1 MSGMTSMKKWTA
13 CALAL
18 ATALALGA
26 CSKSNDQA
34 ATTPAGD
41 TTAARKATVPR
52 PAANA
57 DENSW
62 GLYLADQGKV
72 HADDIGMKPY
82 IYVIPAGDGA
92 MAEDRRKNE
101 TDSIVN
107 GAGSILIPGALLILG
122 GPDAATTNAFTTA
135 LGKEVK
141 PDTLKGVTVLVV
153 GDGARKDELS
163 KTLASTGARVRV
175 AAM

>member
-1 MSGMTSMKKWTA
+1 MSGMTSMNKWTA
-13 CALAL
+13 CAFAL
-18 ATALALGA
+18 VTALALGA
-26 CSKSNDQA
+26 CGRSNDQA
-34 ATTPAGD
+34 ATT
-41 TTAARKATVPR
+41 TASSTAKKATVPR

-82 IYVIPAGDGA
+82 IYVIPAGEGA

-101 TDSIVN
+101 TDSIAH

-122 GPDAATTNAFTTA
+122 GPDAATTNAFTSA

-153 GDGARKDELS
+153 GDGTQKDELS
-163 KTLASTGARVRV
+163 KTLAVTGARVRV
-175 AAM
+175 AVM

>member
-13 CALAL
+13 CAVAL
-18 ATALALGA
+18 AAALALGA
-26 CSKSNDQA
+26 CSKSNDHA
-34 ATTPAGD
+34 ASAPAGESA
-41 TTAARKATVPR
+41 TAKKAKVPR

-82 IYVIPAGDGA
+82 IYVIPTGEGS

-101 TDSIVN
+101 TDSIVH

-122 GPDAATTNAFTTA
+122 GPDASATNAFTRD

-153 GDGARKDELS
+153 ADGAQKDELS

>member
-1 MSGMTSMKKWTA
+1 MKKWTA
-13 CALAL
+13 CTFALVA
-18 ATALALGA
+18 ALALGA

-34 ATTPAGD
+34 ANAPAS
-41 TTAARKATVPR
+41 AAAKKGTVPR
-52 PAANA
+52 PAATA
-57 DENSW
+57 DENTW

-72 HADDIGMKPY
+72 HADDIGMRPY
-82 IYVIPAGDGA
+82 IYVIPAGEGS

-101 TDSIVN
+101 TDSIVH

-122 GPDAATTNAFTTA
+122 GPDATVTNAFIES

-141 PDTLKGVTVLVV
+141 PDTLKGVTVLIV
-153 GDGARKDELS
+153 GDGAQKDAQA
-163 KTLASTGARVRV
+163 KMLAATGARVRV